1 MVRLF
6 TDACASGPP
15 KLCGLFVD
23 SYTTSPFTQVL
34 ICKSCFSSKSRL
46 AQLSTNSC
54 YENSRMTGIT
64 RMSGTTRM
72 TKITGRTEMNWTNRV
87 TGTTGMTTKDD
98 SDD

>member
-1 MVRLF
+1 MDFSLIH
-6 TDACASGPP
+6 TQHS
-15 KLCGLFVD
+15 L
-23 SYTTSPFTQVL
+23 FTQVV

-46 AQLSTNSC
+46 AQLSTNSF

-72 TKITGRTEMNWTNRV
+72 TKITRRTEMNWTNRV

-98 SDD
+98 LDD